1 MSENI
6 VKKDKNLLS
15 IDKEV
20 DIVPTALK
28 IINDEKVFAEN
39 MRIYVEELEKRA
51 LSSKEQAKKDAKK
64 ALKETGVINKNGTVK
79 KKIVS
84 WE

>member
-1 MSENI
+1 MSGNI